1 MSETYGLNVE
11 CVVYLQHMGQ
21 GANTAI
27 TDAAALGALFADVPD
42 ASAAQ
47 ISRRLRVY
55 DEVRVPRVSAT
66 QLWSEV
72 PVFAQPQKKN
82 DQVRAFLPDVKLP
95 GEFLALP
102 PSLSFLPCLEHH
114 VACPFCLILLPRTLI
129 CRRKHT

>member
-1 MSETYGLNVE
+1 
-11 CVVYLQHMGQ
+11 MGQ

-27 TDAAALGALFADVPD
+27 IDAAALGTLFADVPD

-72 PVFAQPQKKN
+72 PVFAQPQRKN
-82 DQVRAFLPDVKLP
+82 DEVRAFLPDVELP
-95 GEFLALP
+95 GEFSALP
-102 PSLSFLPCLEHH
+102 PYPLPPTPSLPSSAPSTTQPVPSISSRSHGS
-114 VACPFCLILLPRTLI
+114 
-129 CRRKHT
+129 